1 MHRKLSRGDKIK
13 QVSISLA
20 SAFVNMKVFAKDAE
34 LEFLGINQ
42 RKAKSVIDTL
52 PSVDCNGMYHAL
64 RQMRISI
71 NLLKSLLVYNA
82 MYQT

>member
-1 MHRKLSRGDKIK
+1 MNTIFKEQKANKNWVHRKLSRGDKIK

-52 PSVDCNGMYHAL
+52 PDRKSV
-64 RQMRISI
+64 
-71 NLLKSLLVYNA
+71 V
-82 MYQT
+82 